1 MAFRPF
7 HLTMSPGDKMNV
19 TIVDDDPAMCEM
31 VRDTIEKKFPGASI
45 SVFNTGEDALAAT
58 TSEPNV
64 AVLDYQLDSIKPD
77 AMNGL
82 QILSKLKARF
92 PNLPVIFLTGQDRI
106 EVASN
111 TIKYG
116 AYDYIVKN
124 ETAFHKLE
132 LALTQLENLHSLK
145 KSNGFQKSM
154 NLVFW
159 VLVLALFA
167 YIVYLRLH

>member
-1 MAFRPF
+1 
-7 HLTMSPGDKMNV
+7 MSPGGKLTV
-19 TIVDDDPAMCEM
+19 TIIDDDPSMCEM
-31 VRDTIEKKFPGASI
+31 VRDTVEKTFPGSNTMI
-45 SVFNTGEDALAAT
+45 FNTGEDALAAIT
-58 TSEPNV
+58 EEPD
-64 AVLDYQLDSIKPD
+64 AAILDYQLDTVKAD

-82 QILSKLKARF
+82 QVLGKLKARF
-92 PNLPVIFLTGQDRI
+92 PNLPIIFLTGQDRI

-132 LALTQLENLHSLK
+132 LALTQIAKLRTLT
-145 KSNGFQKSM
+145 KSNGFQKTM